1 MRIRALLLAF
11 FLSATALPAM
21 QARAADNQVLT
32 SGQIKFVSG
41 GVGDDSDARMQAL
54 SKDFNLRLL
63 FAAKDGH
70 YLADVA
76 LTITNARGDKVLD
89 TVAEGPWLLATLAPG
104 KYQIT
109 ATHAGAPVTRSTTI
123 PDKGRREIFFRWDE
137 PTDAPPPSA
146 ANRE

>member
-1 MRIRALLLAF
+1 MRLRAFLMTLFLFVAAF
-11 FLSATALPAM
+11 AGVYGWAAGDQILS
-21 QARAADNQVLT
+21 
-32 SGQIKFVSG
+32 SGPVKFVSG
-41 GVGDDSDARMQAL
+41 GVGEDSNARMQAL

-76 LTITNARGDKVLD
+76 LMIKDARGGKVLD

-109 ATHAGAPVTRSTTI
+109 ATYAKKSVTRSTTV
-123 PDKGRREIFFRWDE
+123 PKAGRREVFFRWDE
-137 PTDAPPPSA
+137 PQ
-146 ANRE
+146 